1 MENHE
6 PMFYLVFI
14 GIILLLIVGFV
25 LNMTDKKD
33 KGNKPKRNR
42 LTREQEMINLEK
54 WMMTHLDDTIGHTA
68 KFIFKFMVYGTVKD
82 MFPILEEE
90 YLDGANGG
98 SSDWSPYNKEFWYM
112 SSDGDKAIIAL
123 IVASGLIWKLDIFED
138 DHHYKLSYH
147 NNQLKDDFDE
157 WYIFGELNASLIP
170 WDIWLDDSKDKTE
183 EIEAPKKRS
192 RNITQKVKDLVW
204 NRDGGKCVE
213 CGSNENIEFDHIIPH
228 SKGGANTYRNIQLLC
243 EPCNRSKSA
252 KIG

>member
-14 GIILLLIVGFV
+14 GIILLLIIGFV

-33 KGNKPKRNR
+33 KENRPKKNR

-54 WMMTHLDDTIGHTA
+54 WMMTNLDDTIGHTA

-82 MFPILEEE
+82 MFPILEKE

-98 SSDWSPYNKEFWYM
+98 SSDWSPYNKGFWYM
-112 SSDGDKAIIAL
+112 SHDGPKAIIAL
-123 IVASGLIWKLDIFED
+123 IVVSGLIWKLDIFED
-138 DHHYKLSYH
+138 DHHYKLSY
-147 NNQLKDDFDE
+147 NVNYLDDDFNE

-183 EIEAPKKRS
+183 EKVPKKRS
-192 RNITQKVKDLVW
+192 RRISQKVKDLVW

-213 CGSNENIEFDHIIPH
+213 CGSKENLEFDHIIPH